1 MSDAVR
7 HRLNEIREKQ
17 LKLQTNTRTRK
28 DNRKTREKA
37 LYLAAIGG
45 VAAGIT
51 IAVIAWLA
59 WSLMTTK
66 QISTGIP
73 RPEATIHTNTIN
85 EMNQKIG
92 HLSKQIVVL
101 TSTITDLEKRFVSF
115 NSEPKPDTDSGG
127 KSTDRYLV
135 ETPTPSELRA
145 FPENT
150 SNEASNDIKADAEFD
165 ALASTHRVTERVNL
179 RPMPST
185 DKPAIATLKAGS
197 EVQYLREK
205 DDWSFVKTE
214 SYGEGW
220 VASEYL
226 SPKPVQ

>member
-1 MSDAVR
+1 MSDAVKQ
-7 HRLNEIREKQ
+7 RLSEIREKQ
-17 LKLQTNTRTRK
+17 LELQTHTRTSRDLGMTK
-28 DNRKTREKA
+28 DKT
-37 LYLAAIGG
+37 LYLVAIGG

-66 QISTGIP
+66 QVSTGVP

-92 HLSKQIVVL
+92 HLSEQIVVL
-101 TSTITDLEKRFVSF
+101 TNTITDLEKRFVSF
-115 NSEPKPDTDSGG
+115 ISAPKPDIDSGN
-127 KSTDRYLV
+127 KSPVTYRG
-135 ETPTPSELRA
+135 EKPAPSDIRT
-145 FPENT
+145 FPENA
-150 SNEASNDIKADAEFD
+150 SIDASKDIEAYAESVAF
-165 ALASTHRVTERVNL
+165 ASTHRVTERVNL

-214 SYGEGW
+214 LYGEGW